1 LFRRHFFL
9 IVAVIV
15 VVAMGIAGTLKVMG
29 GKKPGAGAGGPG
41 AAAGGP
47 GGARGGAGGPGGPG
61 GRGGGAVVSPA
72 IVSQRIFTD
81 RLDVQGVA
89 KGRQSVTLTATGGQV
104 VDKVLFKSGDRV
116 RKGQVLL
123 ELRKDAEDAAIS
135 QAQASVDLAKST
147 ADRWN
152 KLAAQGLAP
161 AATAEQYQS
170 AYITSKATMD
180 AAKARLQDR
189 VISAP
194 FAGMVGLSD
203 IAPGALIS
211 PGTAIVTLDDTSV
224 ITVDIDVPDRNLS
237 FIKEGV
243 GIDATSDSY
252 PGEHYAGRIA
262 KIDTRIDERSRSF
275 KARAELPN
283 PGGRLKPGML
293 LHVGIDRGTHQGLA
307 APESAVQYSAG
318 QASVY
323 MIVARGGN
331 GANGAPGGNA
341 RPAGQPAAGAP
352 AGAAPGGAPGA
363 AGPGGGRPGGGG
375 GGFVALQ
382 RPIVA
387 GIDECGFVEVKD
399 GLVLGDRIV
408 ADGLN
413 KLTPNQPITLGGFGR
428 GGGRGGPAAGPG
440 GARGPGQPGGGAA
453 GAQAGAGQPVGGQAA
468 AGPEGGRRGGA
479 PGEAGARM
487 GAAAGRGEGRGPGG
501 AGVAGRGGAGGPG
514 AGRGRGG
521 AQSVGVAAGNGASSR
536 CAAQQPVGRGGPGG
550 PGGPG
555 APGGGRGGQDAAAAG
570 GQRGGLG
577 GEGRRGRGEGGMPPA
592 GGRGP
597 GGGAARRG
605 VETAQ

>member
-1 LFRRHFFL
+1 L
-9 IVAVIV
+9 IVAVIIV
-15 VVAMGIAGTLKVMG
+15 AAMGIAGTLKVMG
-29 GKKPGAGAGGPG
+29 KKPTGPG
-41 AAAGGP
+41 GAPAAAGGGAA
-47 GGARGGAGGPGGPG
+47 GGRGGAGGPGGAG
-61 GRGGGAVVSPA
+61 GRGGAVVSPA
-72 IVSQRIFTD
+72 VVTQRIFTD

-104 VDKVLFKSGDRV
+104 VDRVLFKSGDRV

-135 QAQASVDLAKST
+135 QAQASVDLAKSNS
-147 ADRWN
+147 DRWN

-170 AYITSKATMD
+170 AYITSKATLD

-224 ITVDIDVPDRNLS
+224 ITVDIDVPDRNLAL
-237 FIKEGV
+237 IKEGV

-252 PGEHYAGRIA
+252 PGEHYSGRIA

-323 MIVARGGN
+323 LISPRGGA
-331 GANGAPGGNA
+331 GGAPGAPNAAGGGNA
-341 RPAGQPAAGAP
+341 RPAGQPAGSGAP
-352 AGAAPGGAPGA
+352 AGAPAAPGAPGAGA

-375 GGFVALQ
+375 FVALQ
-382 RPIVA
+382 RPIIA

-428 GGGRGGPAAGPG
+428 GGARGGPGAGPG
-440 GARGPGQPGGGAA
+440 GARGSGQAGGAPAGAPGAA
-453 GAQAGAGQPVGGQAA
+453 GATAPGAGAGRQGGGQALA
-468 AGPEGGRRGGA
+468 VAEAGRRGGA
-479 PGEAGARM
+479 PGQAGGRTGAGMSM
-487 GAAAGRGEGRGPGG
+487 GAGRGEGRGP
-501 AGVAGRGGAGGPG
+501 RAGG
-514 AGRGRGG
+514 RG

-536 CAAQQPVGRGGPGG
+536 CATQQPMGRGGPGG

-555 APGGGRGGQDAAAAG
+555 GGRGGLDAAAG
-570 GQRGGLG
+570 GQRGGQPGGPG
-577 GEGRRGRGEGGMPPA
+577 GEGRRGRGEGAMPAAA
-592 GGRGP
+592 GPRGP
-597 GGGAARRG
+597 GAGAGRGRG
-605 VETAQ
+605 VETSQ